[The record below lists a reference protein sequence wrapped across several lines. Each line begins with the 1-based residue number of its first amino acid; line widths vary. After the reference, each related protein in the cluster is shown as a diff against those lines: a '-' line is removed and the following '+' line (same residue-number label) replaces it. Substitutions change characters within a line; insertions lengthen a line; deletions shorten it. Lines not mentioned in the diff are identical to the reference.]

1 MTKTKNIFYLWI
13 QMKKL
18 IKIKKIKDKKFKI
31 NLKRIQ
37 RKFYKKTIFKTVI
50 NQKNILLKK
59 KFKKIQFII
68 KMNKFKNTIIILKSK
83 IKVIIKIGEE
93 ELIIIEVGE
102 ANQIIKEIINI
113 MMIKDIIKTIT
124 KMIIIDINKILLR
137 NNTETNKIKMMI
149 FSNKDMKKKNFLIQN
164 KKSSIKI
171 SFKLILKINIK
182 IKELFNKV
190 KSILCWDQQLL
201 LLEEIRINLNKD
213 KHKRKFKLS
222 KEIHKHKILIK
233 LPLNITLKIS

>member
-1 MTKTKNIFYLWI
+1 
-13 QMKKL
+13 
-18 IKIKKIKDKKFKI
+18 
-31 NLKRIQ
+31 
-37 RKFYKKTIFKTVI
+37 
-50 NQKNILLKK
+50 
-59 KFKKIQFII
+59 
-68 KMNKFKNTIIILKSK
+68 
-83 IKVIIKIGEE
+83 
-93 ELIIIEVGE
+93 
-102 ANQIIKEIINI
+102 